1 MFAEFEVEL
10 FHVHTGG
17 DLEGSVKLEVNF
29 FKEDFELSGWNQKVG
44 VSSRL
49 LWIMKVEACKVST
62 IDNIDRIDLQV
73 PGFPEEDSGE
83 ERLCL

>member
-1 MFAEFEVEL
+1 
-10 FHVHTGG
+10 
-17 DLEGSVKLEVNF
+17 
-29 FKEDFELSGWNQKVG
+29 
-44 VSSRL
+44 
-49 LWIMKVEACKVST
+49 MKIEACKVST